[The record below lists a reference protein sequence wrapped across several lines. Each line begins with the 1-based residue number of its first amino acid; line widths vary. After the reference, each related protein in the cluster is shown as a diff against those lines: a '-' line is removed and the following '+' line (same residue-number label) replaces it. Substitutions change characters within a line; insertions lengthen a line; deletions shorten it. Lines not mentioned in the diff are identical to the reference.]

1 MNHAAKVLGEELSA
15 ARKAKGLSLEDVSR
29 ATKIRKPILLALEEG
44 RLEDLPP
51 AVFMAGHLRA
61 YAAVLELDGEPY
73 VERLRQITRAPL
85 AESRSAVVLAAPRF
99 RVWPVLLAVVL
110 VVLAAGGAIW
120 FWLHYGTGGDR
131 RAPEAAAPAGPREPS
146 PSPPAAAPEK
156 TPMEQA
162 TKGEAAPTELATPG
176 TAVAAAVSS
185 ATPAMAPETS
195 VEAPEKPPSEPAAAS
210 SAEPTAPPAAAEAP
224 AAAVPVA
231 PRGDLVIVCNK
242 TCWLALWADGQRK
255 IYRQLRAGETVA
267 LNGKRFKADIGD
279 PSALSITFQGRS
291 VALPGAPGKLLKNFQ
306 IPPAVQ
312 PQTP

>member
-1 MNHAAKVLGEELSA
+1 MNHPAKVLGEELSA

-44 RLEDLPP
+44 RMEDLPP

-85 AESRSAVVLAAPRF
+85 AESRSEVVLAPRGF

-110 VVLAAGGAIW
+110 VVLAAGGAGW
-120 FWLHYGTGGDR
+120 FWLHYGAGGER
-131 RAPEAAAPAGPREPS
+131 PAPEAAAPAGPRGPS
-146 PSPPAAAPEK
+146 PALSAAAPEK

-162 TKGEAAPTELATPG
+162 KEGGAAPSEQAAPE
-176 TAVAAAVSS
+176 TADAAAPSS
-185 ATPAMAPETS
+185 AAPATAPETS
-195 VEAPEKPPSEPAAAS
+195 VEAPETPATEPAS
-210 SAEPTAPPAAAEAP
+210 SAAAEPAAPPAAGEAP

-231 PRGDLVIVCNK
+231 PQGDLVIVCSK
-242 TCWLALWADGQRK
+242 PCWLDLWADGQRK